1 MPTPATPYGTSRR
14 GHRRAKRESP
24 MVPRSFDI
32 VLSNG
37 RTYNA
42 RTVAKILKPLSSE
55 RERNLAH
62 VTQKRKFYLPKT
74 KHTLTRN
81 DVDRVMRMT
90 SRVPDGY
97 DDFHSRRKARRKAL
111 HLAVTE
117 KYLNELRAA
126 RKLAARMFKGYRGLE
141 VMSYPVEPRAR
152 AARIAQHQRAA
163 HVLGLH
169 MSAGEYR
176 APRGW
181 KPKIEFL

>member
-1 MPTPATPYGTSRR
+1 
-14 GHRRAKRESP
+14 

-42 RTVAKILKPLSSE
+42 RTVAKILKPLSDE
-55 RERNLAH
+55 RERNLAQ

-90 SRVPDGY
+90 SRVSDGY
-97 DDFHSRRKARRKAL
+97 GDFHSRRKARRKAL

-126 RKLAARMFKGYRGLE
+126 RELATRNSNGRRGAALWN
-141 VMSYPVEPRAR
+141 VASYPIEPRAR
-152 AARIAQHQRAA
+152 AAKIAQRQRAA
-163 HVLGLH
+163 HVLGLR
-169 MSAGEYR
+169 SGGEYR

-181 KPKIEFL
+181 KPKIGGA